1 MNFSSGNIW
10 LWFIGLL
17 QFFQSTLKF
26 PSASEKTTLRF
37 SHFNCTMF
45 IAAAL
50 SPVLIYLVKL
60 DFFSFY
66 DVVEVFFKSNLHLF
80 DLKVLFSKE
89 LFWWCFIGK
98 VHIFW
103 EAATNFCEIS
113 TLDLSHVVTIN
124 SSVEILQNFVTFS
137 EYMNFIQQ
145 FQYDLSHNKSQVV
158 FYQNLGKLQ
167 KKLHRKS
174 NRWFL
179 YKQFRNTMLE

>member
-1 MNFSSGNIW
+1 
-10 LWFIGLL
+10 
-17 QFFQSTLKF
+17 
-26 PSASEKTTLRF
+26 
-37 SHFNCTMF
+37 MF

-50 SPVLIYLVKL
+50 SPVLIYLLKL

-113 TLDLSHVVTIN
+113 TLDLSYVVTVK
-124 SSVEILQNFVTFS
+124 STVEISQTFVAFS
-137 EYMNFIQQ
+137 EYMNF
-145 FQYDLSHNKSQVV
+145 KSLL
-158 FYQNLGKLQ
+158 F
-167 KKLHRKS
+167 
-174 NRWFL
+174 
-179 YKQFRNTMLE
+179 